1 MRILKMTLATVALL
15 GVAGW
20 ASAKENATTTDKVRM
35 LDTDMDGQVSL
46 AEYTAGGKTQD
57 EFAKI
62 DVNGDGLV
70 NAAEME
76 VGEERGPVPG
86 EKKDT
91 RAKAKPQ
98 TTTIPQSQPT
108 DKDK

>member
-1 MRILKMTLATVALL
+1 MRTLKMTLAATALMA
-15 GVAGW
+15 VAGW
-20 ASAKENATTTDKVRM
+20 ASAHENATTTDKVRM

-46 AEYTAGGKTQD
+46 AEYTTSGETEEG
-57 EFAKI
+57 FAKI
-62 DVNGDGLV
+62 DVNADGFV
-70 NAAEME
+70 TAAEME

-98 TTTIPQSQPT
+98 PTTVPQSEPT